1 MSQLTLRLSDELLDR
16 LRAAAR
22 ARRQS
27 VNGLAAAVLGAAV
40 DPEYAGDEAQS
51 LRERL
56 ARADLLMAA
65 PPGRRPR
72 PPARA
77 LAKARAAAGRGRPL
91 SRLVS
96 EGRR

>member
-1 MSQLTLRLSDELLDR
+1 MSQLTLRVSDELLDR

-40 DPEYAGDEAQS
+40 DPAYAGDEAQS

-56 ARADLLMAA
+56 ARAGLLMVVA
-65 PPGRRPR
+65 PGRRPR
-72 PPARA
+72 PSARA
-77 LAKARAAAGRGRPL
+77 LARARAAAGRGQPL
-91 SRLVS
+91 SRLVF